1 MFVIIDPNLS
11 DIMAKS
17 TDFDEL
23 AWAWKGFRDKV
34 GVPNKPH
41 YIRYVEL
48 SNEIAKA
55 NGKYNT

>member
-1 MFVIIDPNLS
+1 MVSIIYC
-11 DIMAKS
+11 S
-17 TDFDEL
+17 TNR
-23 AWAWKGFRDKV
+23 AWKGFRDKV

-55 NGKYNT
+55 NGKYNILLNKQGMEGIQR